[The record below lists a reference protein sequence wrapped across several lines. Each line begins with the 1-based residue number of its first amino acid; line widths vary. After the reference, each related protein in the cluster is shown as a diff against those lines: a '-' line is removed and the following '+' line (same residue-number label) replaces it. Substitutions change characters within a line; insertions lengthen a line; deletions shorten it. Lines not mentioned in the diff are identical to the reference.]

1 MIGISVNG
9 SGCFKVPPEEWQ
21 SAILISIIDKSPKH
35 ISTNEAISILTK
47 HDYINSVFK
56 NIDRDVLDGLGHEL
70 GDFATPEKA
79 VHLYKSTLIKLGIL
93 ERYAGESWVVTW
105 EMARRIKEQKDLRE
119 RPGKRLKIIQS
130 TVENIIRNLPN
141 DEIKLFDF
149 NEWLR
154 KKFPERTYSA
164 FEALNFEEYHWRTFE
179 SDLSNVSTMIRFAPT
194 DNLDLLGLPLRGEQA
209 RSAARKHQE
218 NEERERRTRKEREE
232 EAAARLSTL
241 QALALEIL
249 GESAEAWLNS
259 SMARL
264 QGRSPVSAT
273 RDGDDGYCEAI
284 RELNRWNRELDI
296 KRQAEAS
303 KRLAV
308 RRLHEAVQSRLDEAL
323 VDAWMRG
330 KHPGLNGLSPIEFTV
345 DDTTCNKCISL
356 LDSTRRRRR

>member
-1 MIGISVNG
+1 MSTIKLCDLFERVDSGGALVALDVNG
-9 SGCFKVPPEEWQ
+9 NF
-21 SAILISIIDKSPKH
+21 ISINQVSSGLACNCSCPGCGRRLIAKKGAVQAH
-35 ISTNEAISILTK
+35 HFAHYAEALQDACTS
-47 HDYINSVFK
+47 
-56 NIDRDVLDGLGHEL
+56 
-70 GDFATPEKA
+70 
-79 VHLYKSTLIKLGIL
+79 
-93 ERYAGESWVVTW
+93 AGES
-105 EMARRIKEQKDLRE
+105 
-119 RPGKRLKIIQS
+119 
-130 TVENIIRNLPN
+130 
-141 DEIKLFDF
+141 
-149 NEWLR
+149 
-154 KKFPERTYSA
+154 
-164 FEALNFEEYHWRTFE
+164 ALH
-179 SDLSNVSTMIRFAPT
+179 RFAK
-194 DNLDLLGLPLRGEQA
+194 DILAERREISLPLRGEQA

-273 RDGDDGYCEAI
+273 RDGDDGYGEAI